1 MKIEAIE
8 VAGLDI
14 VPSHRR
20 RMSTGAYV
28 YSDKGGWAGRPLMVG
43 IRAGGLVGWGEARP
57 INPFVAETAAA
68 MFTNTTGQDNCR

>member
-57 INPFVAETAAA
+57 INPFDRRDSSGDVHEY
-68 MFTNTTGQDNCR
+68 DRSR